1 MTGLEAL
8 SYLNTVAELGE
19 RLRNEAKKSLDDEDV
34 EETESYVYAA
44 RLSADLAEWLTV
56 YVSDKTNW

>member
-1 MTGLEAL
+1 MTDLEAL

-19 RLRNEAKKSLDDEDV
+19 QLRDKAKSLDDEDV

>member
-8 SYLNTVAELGE
+8 SYLNTITKLGE
-19 RLRNEAKKSLDDEDV
+19 QLSDRAKKSLDDEDV

>member
-19 RLRNEAKKSLDDEDV
+19 QLRDKAKSLDDEDV